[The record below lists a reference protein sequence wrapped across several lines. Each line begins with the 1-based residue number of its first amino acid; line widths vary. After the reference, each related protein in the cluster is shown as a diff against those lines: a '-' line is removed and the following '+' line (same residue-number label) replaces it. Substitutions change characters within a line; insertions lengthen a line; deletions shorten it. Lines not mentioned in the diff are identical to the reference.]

1 MKKIISRFSI
11 IFLASLFMTG
21 CLTTEFK
28 EYRFHINADGS
39 GSGTVK
45 FINLVSE
52 EDEET
57 ETVTSDFD
65 ELINNYIE
73 GENFEVD
80 NPFYQVS
87 SKELFEEDGMLCGK
101 VEFTF
106 DNYRDIGF
114 YKFKDSDIAPVI
126 YYLNDD
132 SEVLIETDGE
142 FYADN
147 QNIPISLWEPGTN
160 DFYFKTSIK
169 EDMSDAQSLIEHYRL
184 WKMIQE

>member
-1 MKKIISRFSI
+1 MKKIISRFLI
-11 IFLASLFMTG
+11 IFLISLFMTG

-45 FINLVSE
+45 FINIVSE

-57 ETVTSDFD
+57 DVSDTDFD

-73 GENFEVD
+73 GESFETD

-106 DNYRDIGF
+106 ENYKEIGF
-114 YKFKDSDIAPVI
+114 YRFKDSAKTPVI
-126 YYLNDD
+126 YYLDDD
-132 SEVLIETDGE
+132 SEVLIETDGV

-147 QNIPISLWEPGTN
+147 KNVPISLWEPGTS
-160 DFYFKTSIK
+160 DFFFKTSVK
-169 EDMSDAQSLIEHYRL
+169 QDLSDSISLVEHYRL